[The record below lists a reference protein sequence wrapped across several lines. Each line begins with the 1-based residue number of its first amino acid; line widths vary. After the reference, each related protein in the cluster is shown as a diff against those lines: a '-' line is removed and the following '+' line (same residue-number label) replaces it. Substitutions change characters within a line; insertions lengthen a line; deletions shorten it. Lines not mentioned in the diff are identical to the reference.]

1 MSGGGGGYFG
11 GDKTPQRLRQ
21 EALNATQDA
30 EEEAR
35 INSFLRQHLA
45 EAERDVALTRERLDE
60 ALFVLQGVL
69 EGAEKLLF
77 GGSVAKHTYVD
88 GLSDVDVLLLLRED
102 ATAGDTPTQLR
113 RAIAAALEDG
123 LPANEIQSL
132 STGRLAVT
140 VRYRDGMEL
149 QVLPAVRRGENFA
162 ISDPT
167 GTTWTTIRP
176 ARFARK
182 LTDVNQRNGGMV
194 VPIVKLAKR
203 LIGQLPEARQ
213 LTGYHVESLAIEAF
227 DAGRRHKSIRAAL
240 QSFFESAAHRVLAP
254 IRDSSGQ
261 SLHVDDY
268 LGPSGSIDRRLRADS
283 LARIGRRMAGART
296 EDQWHQIVD

>member
-11 GDKTPQRLRQ
+11 GEKSPQRLRE
-21 EALNATQDA
+21 EALRATHDA
-30 EEEAR
+30 EEEAQ
-35 INSFLRQHLA
+35 INALLRQHLA
-45 EAERDVALTRERLDE
+45 ESERNVVLTRERLDE
-60 ALFVLQGVL
+60 VLLVLQGVL

-77 GGSVAKHTYVD
+77 GGSVAKRTFVD

-102 ATAGDTPTQLR
+102 ATANDTPTRLR
-113 RAIAAALEDG
+113 HAIAAALRDG
-123 LPANEIQSL
+123 LPGAEVDDVY
-132 STGRLAVT
+132 TGRLAVT

-149 QVLPAVRRGENFA
+149 QVLPAVRRGAHFA

-167 GTTWTTIRP
+167 GTEWTTIRP

-182 LTDVNQRNGGMV
+182 LSEVNQRNGGMV

-213 LTGYHVESLAIEAF
+213 LTGYHIESLAIEAF
-227 DAGRRHKSIRAAL
+227 ETARPYNSIRSAL
-240 QSFFESAAHRVLAP
+240 QSFFESAAQRVLVP

-268 LGPSGSIDRRLRADS
+268 LGPNGSIERRLRADS
-283 LARIGRRMAGART
+283 LARIGRRMAAART
-296 EDQWHQIVD
+296 VELWRQILD